1 MNRHFEKILTGMGV
15 RFDKDGILETTYL
28 SESDFEE
35 IIMTYMTLGLTIQEG
50 YLVREKQDNHPIK

>member
-1 MNRHFEKILTGMGV
+1 MGV